1 MSASAA
7 VRAKAARIV
16 ADVAERGRSLDAVPG
31 GESTATRQERGLLRS
46 LSYDSLRWYIR
57 LDALLARLLSR
68 PNQTLDPEIRALA
81 IVGLCQL
88 IYTDIPAHAA
98 VAETV
103 AATRL
108 LKKPRAAGF
117 INAILRRC
125 QREQAQL
132 LPRIDRDIAARTA
145 HPRWLVDSLR
155 KDWGD
160 RFNDILDANNQR
172 PPFWIRV
179 NRLRVTSAN
188 YREQLRAKQ
197 IGVVAGMFDDTAL
210 LLERAMD
217 VSELPGFEAGLVSV
231 QDAAAQLAGHL
242 LDPRPGERILD
253 ACAAPGGKTSHLLEL
268 MLSKAPEWREQDARA
283 QRVHGCEGAGVDAR
297 DGRPELATLT
307 AVDVSPERLT
317 RITQNLQRLF
327 ATLDVAEVLA
337 ADVGEP
343 ASWWNGKPFD
353 RILLDVPCSA
363 TGVIRRHPDIKLL
376 RRSEDIA
383 ALAARQ
389 SQLLRSVW
397 PLLRP
402 GGRLL
407 YASCSALQAET
418 TAVIDE
424 FLRSERGARDV
435 TRERL
440 QELPGFIEALGEGT
454 RAGVSGLRIAA
465 GSAGMD
471 GFYYALLDKP
481 C

>member
-7 VRAKAARIV
+7 VRAKAAKIV
-16 ADVAERGRSLDAVPG
+16 ADVAERGRSLDAVLSQ
-31 GESTATRQERGLLRS
+31 ESSANKQERGLLRS
-46 LSYDSLRWYIR
+46 LSYDSIRWYVR

-68 PNQTLDPEIRALA
+68 PNQTLDPEIRALT

-88 IYTDIPAHAA
+88 IYTDIPEHAA

-108 LKKPRAAGF
+108 LKQPRASGF
-117 INAILRRC
+117 VNAILRRC
-125 QREQAQL
+125 QREHAKL
-132 LPRIDRDIAARTA
+132 LPQIDRDLAVRTA
-145 HPRWLVDSLR
+145 HPRWLVEKLR

-160 RFNDILDANNQR
+160 RADDILDANNQR

-179 NRLRVTSAN
+179 NRLRVTPAN
-188 YREQLRAKQ
+188 YREQLQASQ
-197 IGVVAGMFDDTAL
+197 IGVAASMFEDTAL
-210 LLERAMD
+210 LLDRAMD
-217 VSELPGFEAGLVSV
+217 VSDLPGFEAGLVSV
-231 QDAAAQLAGHL
+231 QDAAAQLAAHL
-242 LDPRPGERILD
+242 LNPQRGERILD
-253 ACAAPGGKTSHLLEL
+253 ACAAPGGKTGHLLEL
-268 MLSKAPEWREQDARA
+268 
-283 QRVHGCEGAGVDAR
+283 VG
-297 DGRPELATLT
+297 ELGELT

-317 RITQNLQRLF
+317 RVTQNLQRLQMT
-327 ATLDVAEVLA
+327 AQVLA
-337 ADVGEP
+337 GDAAEP
-343 ASWWNGKPFD
+343 AGWWDGKPFN

-376 RRSEDIA
+376 RRSDDIA

-389 SQLLRSVW
+389 SQLLRTSW
-397 PLLRP
+397 SLLQP

-424 FLRSERGARDV
+424 FLRTEPGARDV
-435 TRERL
+435 TGQRL
-440 QELPGFIEALGEGT
+440 QELPALAAGADAGT
-454 RAGVSGLRIAA
+454 RSGVHGLRIAA

-471 GFYYALLDKP
+471 GFYYALLEKP